1 MLESLPN
8 EHHYTISMSFTS
20 TRYSMGLRDWFKKKP
35 EKVEEEPPEIIALP
49 ELDKETLLE
58 ETQSIFDSD
67 DETLSEVEVV
77 EATPEYDVGDVEL
90 DDLLDNEMAS
100 NYELNTV
107 EDAEYEDLLKGAQIV
122 GDVSSEVSFET
133 E

>member
-20 TRYSMGLRDWFKKKP
+20 TRCSMGLRDWFKKKP

-107 EDAEYEDLLKGAQIV
+107 EDAEYEDLLKDAQIV
-122 GDVSSEVSFET
+122 GDVSSEVSFEN

>member
-1 MLESLPN
+1 
-8 EHHYTISMSFTS
+8 
-20 TRYSMGLRDWFKKKP
+20 MGLRDWFKKKP
-35 EKVEEEPPEIIALP
+35 EKVEEEPPEIIDLP